1 MISSRHSRPR
11 LISLAI
17 GMALAAPV
25 AAQSQVPTQTQVQ
38 GPSAAQDQST
48 QDPSSASDTNTAT
61 TLDAVK
67 VKGQRAPTY
76 TVDESGAATRLPL
89 SLQDTPQSISVITE
103 QRIEDQNLTS
113 VRAVLDNTT
122 GVFSSAYDT
131 ERVVFYA
138 RGFQVENMAYDG
150 VPLAPG
156 INASS
161 ADGSLDTSIY
171 DRIEVVRGASG
182 LLSGAGSP
190 SALINFVRKHADSR
204 TFQADATVSV
214 GSQNEKR
221 ASVDL
226 STPLNQSGSVRGRL
240 VATHDQSDSYL
251 DRYSTKKDVVYGVV
265 DADLGDNTTLSVG
278 FDWQKS
284 RPKGVTWGS
293 YPVFYDDGGFINWR
307 RGFTSAADWSRWTN
321 TTKTGFIDLKHEFAN
336 GWQLHALASRR
347 ETEGNSQLF
356 YVYGFPNRETGA
368 GVDPY
373 AFRGLDRGQQNM
385 VDLYA
390 SGPFEA
396 FGREHELVIGANGS
410 HYRKDSSEYAHG
422 DLPPIDDFLAWNGD
436 YPRPDFASTADRY
449 NLSLTK
455 QSGLYVATRLQL
467 ADPLKLV
474 AGARY
479 ARWTNDTNDTSAGVY
494 HQRANKTIP
503 YAGLIYE
510 INPTYSA
517 FASYTQIFDPQDN
530 RRADGSFLDPMT
542 GSSREVGIKGR
553 HFNGLLNT
561 SVTFFETRQD
571 NVAEALPGE
580 FLPDG
585 LTQAYRAAN
594 GTKSR
599 GFEAEASG
607 QLSDMWNA
615 TLGWSHFNIKGLNDD
630 GTTGALRTALP
641 RTLVRLFTTYT
652 LPGSWSN
659 VTVGGGANWQ
669 SASHAPVDGPDGP
682 QRVNQASVTLVSAMA
697 KYTFNPQ
704 AYVQLNADNLL
715 NRKYFVLDQFSNLYY
730 AAPNSVT
737 LTFNYKFL

>member
-1 MISSRHSRPR
+1 MFSTRYSRPR

-17 GMALAAPV
+17 GLALAAPA
-25 AAQSQVPTQTQVQ
+25 AAQSQA
-38 GPSAAQDQST
+38 PSGAT
-48 QDPSSASDTNTAT
+48 NDTDKAT

-76 TVDESGAATRLPL
+76 TVDQSAVATRLPL
-89 SLQDTPQSISVITE
+89 SMQDTPQSVSVITE

-131 ERVVFYA
+131 ERVVFYS
-138 RGFQVENMAYDG
+138 RGFLVENMAYDG
-150 VPLAPG
+150 VPIAPG
-156 INASS
+156 INSSS

-182 LLSGAGSP
+182 LLTGAGSP

-204 TFQADATVSV
+204 TFQGDATVSI

-226 STPLNQSGSVRGRL
+226 SAPLNASGSIRGRV
-240 VATHDQSDSYL
+240 VATHDQGDSYL
-251 DRYSTKKDVVYGVV
+251 DRYSSKKDVLYGVV

-284 RPKGVTWGS
+284 KPKGVTWGS
-293 YPVFYDDGGFINWR
+293 FPVFYDDGGFIDWR

-321 TTKTGFIDLKHEFAN
+321 TTKTGFVDLRHEFAN
-336 GWQLHALASRR
+336 GWQLHALASHR
-347 ETEGNSQLF
+347 ETEGNSELF
-356 YVYGFPNRETGA
+356 YVFGFPNRDTGA

-373 AFRGLDRGQQNM
+373 AFRGLDRGRQNM
-385 VDLYA
+385 LDVYA

-396 FGREHELVIGANGS
+396 WGREHELVVGASGS
-410 HYRKDSSEYAHG
+410 HYTKDSSEYAHG
-422 DLPPIDDFLAWNGD
+422 DLPAIDNFLAWNGD
-436 YPRPDFASTADRY
+436 YPFPDFVSTADRY
-449 NLSLTK
+449 NLARTK
-455 QSGLYVATRLQL
+455 QNGLYIATRMQL
-467 ADPLKLV
+467 VDRLKLV

-479 ARWTNDTNDTSAGVY
+479 SKWTNDTNDASAGIY
-494 HQRANKTIP
+494 HQSATKTIP

-517 FASYTQIFDPQDN
+517 FASYTEIFDPQDN
-530 RRADGSFLDPMT
+530 RRANGSFLDPMT
-542 GSSREVGIKGR
+542 GTSREVGIKGR
-553 HFNGLLNT
+553 HFDGLLNT

-571 NVAEALPGE
+571 NVAEAIPGE
-580 FLPDG
+580 TLPDG
-585 LTQAYRAAN
+585 LTQAYRPVN

-607 QLSDMWNA
+607 QLSDSWNA
-615 TLGWSHFNIKGLNDD
+615 TLGWSRFNIKGMNDD
-630 GTTGALRTALP
+630 GTRAALRTALP

-652 LPGSWSN
+652 LPGSWNS

-669 SASHAPVDGPDGP
+669 SASHALVDGPDGP
-682 QRVNQASVTLVSAMA
+682 TRVNQSSVMLLSAMA
-697 KYTFNPQ
+697 KYAFTPH
-704 AYVQLNADNLL
+704 ASLQLNADNLL
-715 NRKYFVLDQFSNLYY
+715 NRKYFVLDEYSNLYY